1 MKEGLGWKRAF
12 YALATLLVSLGAYL
26 KELNHNM

>member
-12 YALATLLVSLGAYL
+12 YALPYL
-26 KELNHNM
+26 FLSGHKELNHNM